1 MQLRKT
7 RNLEFLRPNVQVPR
21 GIRVFDR
28 TRLVYTSNVSHICQL
43 CLNRIYF
50 IFSESLSKTLVK
62 CHSEHMCI
70 YFLEINCSGFPVPYQ
85 RDCYFMFFL
94 QGVTFPCI
102 FLWNIDNTT
111 VFTSKQKRVEIELLL
126 HKVTCMKK
134 YTYSGRLKEI
144 KAKLSLAMWKY
155 YSAKGTLIF
164 FIIRFSSS
172 ALNCNGTN
180 LIQKVMISMKIKS
193 VCNYLRFCLIILRE
207 FFSFIKAYF
216 WFFLISYIYVE

>member
-1 MQLRKT
+1 M
-7 RNLEFLRPNVQVPR
+7 
-21 GIRVFDR
+21 
-28 TRLVYTSNVSHICQL
+28 
-43 CLNRIYF
+43 
-50 IFSESLSKTLVK
+50 K

-70 YFLEINCSGFPVPYQ
+70 YFLKINCSGFPVPYQ

-126 HKVTCMKK
+126 NTRWLVWKSTRIVDDWRRSRPNFHLQCENTILRKV
-134 YTYSGRLKEI
+134 L
-144 KAKLSLAMWKY
+144 
-155 YSAKGTLIF
+155 F

>member
-126 HKVTCMKK
+126 NTRWLV
-134 YTYSGRLKEI
+134 
-144 KAKLSLAMWKY
+144 WK
-155 YSAKGTLIF
+155 STHIVDDWRRSRPNFHLQCE
-164 FIIRFSSS
+164 
-172 ALNCNGTN
+172 NT
-180 LIQKVMISMKIKS
+180 
-193 VCNYLRFCLIILRE
+193 ILR
-207 FFSFIKAYF
+207 KVL
-216 WFFLISYIYVE
+216 WFFLLYDSRAQHSTVMVRTWFKRLWFLWK